1 MGNRMVDGAVRKLF
15 GVLQPSD
22 IGTQFI
28 PGNVFRLFMQ
38 DVGKIV
44 KISADVSAVRY
55 KSVVS
60 KTTKGDHLPISIK
73 IFVHNETS

>member
-1 MGNRMVDGAVRKLF
+1 MVDGAVRKLF

-44 KISADVSAVRY
+44 KILSLIHISSSAI
-55 KSVVS
+55 
-60 KTTKGDHLPISIK
+60 LP
-73 IFVHNETS
+73 